1 MRSEPVR
8 YDVVDEPTLART
20 AERLRE
26 ARIALPTFAQLASPS
41 LVPPSVP
48 RRSPVS
54 APTTLTRST
63 CSASTGTTAPTG
75 WVSSTCRSTSCCRES

>member
-26 ARIALPTFAQLASPS
+26 ARIALPTFAQLADPDAD
-41 LVPPSVP
+41 PAWCA
-48 RRSPVS
+48 RRSPAS
-54 APTTLTRST
+54 GPTTRTR
-63 CSASTGTTAPTG
+63 
-75 WVSSTCRSTSCCRES
+75 